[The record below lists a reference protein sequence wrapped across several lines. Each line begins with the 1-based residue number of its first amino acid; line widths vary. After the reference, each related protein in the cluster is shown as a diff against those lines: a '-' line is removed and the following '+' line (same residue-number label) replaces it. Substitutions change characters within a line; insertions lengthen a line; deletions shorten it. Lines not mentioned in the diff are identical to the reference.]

1 MKGTA
6 AAGLPKQ
13 DRYYQHGDSAFHVQS
28 TIAICAVAQKTSL
41 WQESESND
49 QYKDRCN
56 QSRRLLHIQDG
67 HAHRALYKAAE
78 VACC

>member
-13 DRYYQHGDSAFHVQS
+13 DRYCQHGDSAFHVQS
-28 TIAICAVAQKTSL
+28 TIAICAVAKKTSL

-56 QSRRLLHIQDG
+56 QSR
-67 HAHRALYKAAE
+67 
-78 VACC
+78 